1 MTICIV
7 GVVDGEDGLP
17 LKVENHCILVL
28 VAIDVFLKENDNLYC
43 RCC

>member
-17 LKVENHCILVL
+17 LKVENLPRSRVKGC
-28 VAIDVFLKENDNLYC
+28 K
-43 RCC
+43 RRRG